1 MSAANSAGISLN
13 QPGLLMLE
21 KLHIYHEELCIE
33 RRGGWRLPGRYRRL
47 RMPI

>member
-1 MSAANSAGISLN
+1 MSAANSAGTSLN

-33 RRGGWRLPGRYRRL
+33 RGGWRLPGRYRRL